1 MNSCAFCGPQFFCGK
16 EAGEEYIWA
25 EPAQDQYEWKDEP
38 ELIFFSFFFTFF
50 CLNDD
55 HGIQNTSCKVL
66 LKSMKSKNEI
76 LYLYGKLKSVN
87 LNFLVMQRIFR
98 TQINQG

>member
-38 ELIFFSFFFTFF
+38 ELIFFSFF
-50 CLNDD
+50 
-55 HGIQNTSCKVL
+55 QNTSCKVL